1 MTTSITREQ
10 ATASVTAAVAERDT
24 IQSNLLDLDGSFGKR
39 LLTGAKLTGESQQR
53 WAAADADMTS
63 LWETFNAYSAVVD
76 RIAELGG
83 GVARATAA
91 KLADLAALLYG
102 PSVRLAAAPAPLG
115 RRELT
120 ATANTDVTLAAA
132 VAAMKQAYGSVAAIC
147 DAAEAVWNQVS
158 DGLSQ
163 AGASLERAQ
172 HEAAGLADADLA
184 STLAIAQAN
193 LAQLR
198 ETLNTNPLALGPAGA
213 AGNAGAVALARLQQQ
228 VDAVAS
234 RASELGRLREDAD
247 RRIAAVRAL
256 VQAAE
261 TAWQDATSAQ
271 QRSAAKIAAGAAQP
285 LVGPGEL
292 QRRLADL
299 SELRAAGRWSRLD
312 AELRALDKDAGA
324 AEHRYR
330 DAERAAAAQLERRD
344 EMRGLLDAYKAKAAQ
359 LGAAED
365 LHLAGLYEQARDAL
379 WTAPCDLA
387 AADAAVRSYQQ
398 AVLALSSAGGRR

>member
-1 MTTSITREQ
+1 MTISITKEQ
-10 ATASVTAAVAERDT
+10 ATAAVTAAVAERDT

-39 LLTGAKLTGESQQR
+39 LLIGAKLTGESQQR

-102 PSVRLAAAPAPLG
+102 PSVRLAAPAPLG

-120 ATANTDVTLAAA
+120 ATASTDVTLAAA
-132 VAAMKQAYGSVAAIC
+132 VAAMKQAYGRVAAIC

-172 HEAAGLADADLA
+172 QEAAGLADADLA

-198 ETLNTNPLALGPAGA
+198 ETLNTDPLALGPAGA
-213 AGNAGAVALARLQQQ
+213 AGNAGAVAMTRLQQQ

-234 RASELGRLREDAD
+234 RASELGRLRTDAD
-247 RRIAAVRAL
+247 RRIAAVSVL

-271 QRSAAKIAAGAAQP
+271 QRAAAKIAAGAAQP
-285 LVGPGEL
+285 LTGPGEL

-299 SELRAAGRWSRLD
+299 PELRAAGRWSRLD
-312 AELRALDKDAGA
+312 AELNALDKDAGA

-330 DAERAAAAQLERRD
+330 DAERAAAAELERRD

-359 LGAAED
+359 LGGAED

-398 AVLALSSAGGRR
+398 AVLALSAAGGRR